1 MDFGQ
6 FFSRAAQAGA
16 GIRSAEEAERIAR
29 QNQLAIEQ
37 QNRQRAMADAMSRQQ
52 IASRAAGLAP
62 PTIGAFAPG
71 QAFGTPE
78 VPAPAAPAPVP
89 GQVALPTGVQPSQA
103 GAGRGMVNPPLIGQP
118 QPVPSGP
125 GVTPAPAAGLQIPS
139 AAPEATSPFG
149 RFMAQ
154 ERRTLGEQY
163 KRNALYEQVVDKY
176 RLAASP
182 LGVFKSQTDAQRE
195 QAKQILSRVNELTAD
210 ELQYVLDKGE
220 LPPAKP
226 MADKPTTPAKP
237 TAPAAKPS
245 QYDKPT
251 PYDALI
257 QQSAQQ
263 YGIDPAVFKRLIGT
277 ESSFNP
283 AAVSPRGESF
293 GLGIAQ
299 IADVHGLT
307 REQKLDP
314 NTAILFAA
322 QLFSQYIQA
331 SGGNVQ
337 EALMRYKGATS
348 AQGRAAMQK
357 PINEILGGAAPT
369 AATTITPGASPAKTA
384 DAVAAVVKPLP
395 PAKGGTMYG
404 SAAID
409 ATVNNP
415 QIQQVLS
422 QRQALVDQIQLME
435 QYGFGMQAM
444 ELVPQIKAIDL
455 GLYKAQADQGI
466 YEGTTMGN
474 FSRAM
479 QMLSHFRGVPHQV
492 LDRGDRTYDLYVGGQ
507 VAQTGLSIETL
518 ADLIRSNVDEEYRS
532 QRQQLVAKRAEKA
545 EDRAAKIDEIV
556 ATEMLKSQSNLNVA
570 MINATAEL
578 KKQNIINQK
587 AQLQVDSNTGQVI
600 LYEGGKITVI
610 NPAATEEIRGQT
622 VQRPTAIPVA
632 RLP

>member
-1 MDFGQ
+1 MNIGQ
-6 FFSRAAQAGA
+6 LLGGA
-16 GIRSAEEAERIAR
+16 GVVASGMRQAEEAERIAQ

-37 QNRQRAMADAMSRQQ
+37 QNRQRAMADEMSRRQ
-52 IASRAAGLAP
+52 IASRTAGLAP
-62 PTIGAFAPG
+62 PTVGAFTPG
-71 QAFGTPE
+71 QAYGTPE
-78 VPAPAAPAPVP
+78 VPAPAAPAPAP

-118 QPVPSGP
+118 QPVPS
-125 GVTPAPAAGLQIPS
+125 APAAGLQMPP
-139 AAPEATSPFG
+139 AAPEAASPFG

-182 LGVFKSQTDAQRE
+182 LGVFKAQTDAQRE
-195 QAKQILSRVNELTAD
+195 QAKQILSRVNELSAD

-226 MADKPTTPAKP
+226 TAAAPTPQP
-237 TAPAAKPS
+237 APAAQPMDFS
-245 QYDKPT
+245 RL
-251 PYDALI
+251 A
-257 QQSAQQ
+257 A
-263 YGIDPAVFKRLIGT
+263 AVEQV
-277 ESSFNP
+277 ESGGRVD
-283 AAVSPRGESF
+283 AVSPKGAVGPMQTMPRTLTDPGYGVTPARDNSVDEQRRV
-293 GLGIAQ
+293 GQEYLAAMLGKYNGNLDYALAAYNWGPGNTDRWIAAG
-299 IADVHGLT
+299 ADPAKLPKET
-307 REQKLDP
+307 RDYVPKVKAAMGGAP
-314 NTAILFAA
+314 AA
-322 QLFSQYIQA
+322 QPVNITP
-331 SGGNVQ
+331 N
-337 EALMRYKGATS
+337 M
-348 AQGRAAMQK
+348 
-357 PINEILGGAAPT
+357 APT
-369 AATTITPGASPAKTA
+369 KVA
-384 DAVAAVVKPLP
+384 DAVAAVAKP
-395 PAKGGTMYG
+395 PAPAKSGTMYG
-404 SAAID
+404 PAAID

-479 QMLSHFRGVPHQV
+479 QMLSHFRGIPHQV

-518 ADLIRSNVDEEYRS
+518 ADLIRSNVDEEYRA

-545 EDRAAKIDEIV
+545 DERAAKIDEII